1 MVARVGLCIHGRL
14 PSIQVNPGLSRGEV
28 ADTGRIEPSNLACY
42 ALGQTEPS
50 EGPGSG
56 QLANNTFFNAVT
68 DVETL
73 PRRSSKQHFPA
84 HRQATPTQIHP
95 QNNSLLACDEPA
107 NGPPWGYAVANE
119 CGREMMNPSN
129 SNVSVIR
136 QDRGEMNQKLLQRQ
150 ALASLA
156 PVESAGRIVKMS
168 FSSPEGKR
176 LFLRYFD
183 ITQLHMHYISKIA
196 RLSLPDADIE
206 QVEKQV
212 LELVE
217 EKIDSIDK
225 EMVRVEQELQKNNID
240 SLATY
245 VIEPLTLEVRM
256 LGKIGRRLLELI
268 GKVDQL
274 MPMLETLA
282 IDELISESQ
291 LSIKKNLF
299 KRMVRSVGGI
309 VRTLKIGLQRKSAAL
324 ANTDKTAA
332 PKKNEPEQRDH
343 PVVSASASDGQA
355 ADDVISDSTHSN
367 SMEMMTCELEAAM
380 TPPAGVGA
388 GEPAGASEPIMPT
401 IPEPV

>member
-1 MVARVGLCIHGRL
+1 
-14 PSIQVNPGLSRGEV
+14 
-28 ADTGRIEPSNLACY
+28 
-42 ALGQTEPS
+42 
-50 EGPGSG
+50 
-56 QLANNTFFNAVT
+56 
-68 DVETL
+68 
-73 PRRSSKQHFPA
+73 
-84 HRQATPTQIHP
+84 
-95 QNNSLLACDEPA
+95 
-107 NGPPWGYAVANE
+107 
-119 CGREMMNPSN
+119 MNPTN

-136 QDRGEMNQKLLQRQ
+136 QDHGEMNQKLLRRQ
-150 ALASLA
+150 AVASLA

-168 FSSPEGKR
+168 LSSPEGKR

-225 EMVRVEQELQKNNID
+225 EMVRVEQELHKNNIG

-282 IDELISESQ
+282 IDELISESE
-291 LSIKKNLF
+291 LSIKKNFF

-324 ANTDKTAA
+324 INTDKT
-332 PKKNEPEQRDH
+332 PTRQRNETDQISH
-343 PVVSASASDGQA
+343 SVVNASASHDPVTG
-355 ADDVISDSTHSN
+355 DETVDSTHSRDMKVML
-367 SMEMMTCELEAAM
+367 SKSEDLLSTADMD
-380 TPPAGVGA
+380 VS
-388 GEPAGASEPIMPT
+388 EPASTAEPQTAP
-401 IPEPV
+401 IPEPI

>member
-1 MVARVGLCIHGRL
+1 
-14 PSIQVNPGLSRGEV
+14 
-28 ADTGRIEPSNLACY
+28 
-42 ALGQTEPS
+42 
-50 EGPGSG
+50 
-56 QLANNTFFNAVT
+56 
-68 DVETL
+68 
-73 PRRSSKQHFPA
+73 
-84 HRQATPTQIHP
+84 
-95 QNNSLLACDEPA
+95 
-107 NGPPWGYAVANE
+107 
-119 CGREMMNPSN
+119 MMNATN
-129 SNVSVIR
+129 GNVSVIR
-136 QDRGEMNQKLLQRQ
+136 QDHGEMNQKLLQRQ

-168 FSSPEGKR
+168 LSSPEGKR

-225 EMVRVEQELQKNNID
+225 EMVRVEQELHKNNID

-268 GKVDQL
+268 AKVDQL

-291 LSIKKNLF
+291 LGIKKNLF

-324 ANTDKTAA
+324 ANTNRTAA
-332 PKKNEPEQRDH
+332 PKKNEPEQSDH
-343 PVVSASASDGQA
+343 PVINASASDGQVA
-355 ADDVISDSTHSN
+355 GDAISDSTNSN
-367 SMEMMTCELEAAM
+367 GMEMMSCESEAAM
-380 TPPAGVGA
+380 TPPAGMGA
-388 GEPAGASEPIMPT
+388 GEPAGPSEPIMPA

>member
-1 MVARVGLCIHGRL
+1 
-14 PSIQVNPGLSRGEV
+14 
-28 ADTGRIEPSNLACY
+28 
-42 ALGQTEPS
+42 
-50 EGPGSG
+50 
-56 QLANNTFFNAVT
+56 
-68 DVETL
+68 
-73 PRRSSKQHFPA
+73 
-84 HRQATPTQIHP
+84 
-95 QNNSLLACDEPA
+95 
-107 NGPPWGYAVANE
+107 
-119 CGREMMNPSN
+119 MMNPTN
-129 SNVSVIR
+129 GNVSVIR
-136 QDRGEMNQKLLQRQ
+136 QDHGEMNQKLLQRQ

-168 FSSPEGKR
+168 LSSPEGKR

-196 RLSLPDADIE
+196 RLSLPYADIE

-225 EMVRVEQELQKNNID
+225 EMVRVEQELHKNNID

-268 GKVDQL
+268 AKVDQL

-309 VRTLKIGLQRKSAAL
+309 VRTLKIGLQKKSAAL
-324 ANTDKTAA
+324 ANIDKTAA
-332 PKKNEPEQRDH
+332 DKKNGTDQIGH
-343 PVVSASASDGQA
+343 PAANALSSDDSVASDTIVDENPSTDAKVMTMQSGDA
-355 ADDVISDSTHSN
+355 HNSDTT
-367 SMEMMTCELEAAM
+367 E
-380 TPPAGVGA
+380 A
-388 GEPAGASEPIMPT
+388 GEPVSTAASNT
-401 IPEPV
+401 AHIPGSTHGHSRRDHIDMS

>member
-1 MVARVGLCIHGRL
+1 MDQHGAT
-14 PSIQVNPGLSRGEV
+14 QW
-28 ADTGRIEPSNLACY
+28 
-42 ALGQTEPS
+42 QTS
-50 EGPGSG
+50 EG
-56 QLANNTFFNAVT
+56 
-68 DVETL
+68 
-73 PRRSSKQHFPA
+73 K
-84 HRQATPTQIHP
+84 
-95 QNNSLLACDEPA
+95 
-107 NGPPWGYAVANE
+107 
-119 CGREMMNPSN
+119 MMNPTN
-129 SNVSVIR
+129 GNVSVIR
-136 QDRGEMNQKLLQRQ
+136 QDHGEMNQKLLQRQ

-168 FSSPEGKR
+168 LSSPEGKR

-225 EMVRVEQELQKNNID
+225 EMVRVEQELHKKNID

-268 GKVDQL
+268 AKVDQL

-309 VRTLKIGLQRKSAAL
+309 VRTLKIGLQKKSAAL
-324 ANTDKTAA
+324 ANIDKTAA
-332 PKKNEPEQRDH
+332 HKKNGTDQIGH
-343 PVVSASASDGQA
+343 PAANALSSDDSVASDTIVDGNPST
-355 ADDVISDSTHSN
+355 DVKVMTMQSGDVHNSDTT
-367 SMEMMTCELEAAM
+367 ET
-380 TPPAGVGA
+380 
-388 GEPAGASEPIMPT
+388 GEPASTPASNAAHISESTHGHSRRDYIDISEMESLSRYGIRVAMKLSSDPDAT
-401 IPEPV
+401 

>member
-1 MVARVGLCIHGRL
+1 
-14 PSIQVNPGLSRGEV
+14 
-28 ADTGRIEPSNLACY
+28 
-42 ALGQTEPS
+42 
-50 EGPGSG
+50 
-56 QLANNTFFNAVT
+56 
-68 DVETL
+68 
-73 PRRSSKQHFPA
+73 
-84 HRQATPTQIHP
+84 
-95 QNNSLLACDEPA
+95 
-107 NGPPWGYAVANE
+107 
-119 CGREMMNPSN
+119 MNPSN
-129 SNVSVIR
+129 GNVSVIR
-136 QDRGEMNQKLLQRQ
+136 QDHGEMNQKLLQRQ
-150 ALASLA
+150 ALESLA

-168 FSSPEGKR
+168 LSSPEGKR

-225 EMVRVEQELQKNNID
+225 EMVRVEQELHKNNID

-324 ANTDKTAA
+324 ANTNKTAT
-332 PKKNEPEQRDH
+332 PKKNEPEQSYH
-343 PVVSASASDGQA
+343 PVVNASASDGQVGGDA
-355 ADDVISDSTHSN
+355 ISDSAHSN
-367 SMEMMTCELEAAM
+367 GMEMMTCESEAAM

-388 GEPAGASEPIMPT
+388 GEPAGASEPIMPA